1 MGCASTDE
9 LWSPDVQNSHLGSGS
24 GLGLG
29 SRRIALKQ
37 KIELVFQCELQHLI
51 RAKEIQLWQSD
62 QD

>member
-1 MGCASTDE
+1 M
-9 LWSPDVQNSHLGSGS
+9 QNSHLGSGS